1 MSNSNIKKDS
11 FKSGKIKI
19 LFDTNLNEDK
29 QYELKYDMIYDPTSN
44 QIPQTKEKLDYPFF
58 TADVRYSKKIL
69 ESKSYSEIV
78 RAFFSKIHFNEI
90 VQKFKEN
97 ESDNGDNDT
106 KKIDRINHNILMML
120 LFLFPTRFPLNS
132 NIVTSYDT
140 LICRTSTKEDMT
152 LNSGIFSGVSFLG
165 KKVEDQKIREY
176 SYLNIDGK
184 VTVTKV
190 TWLNDILNDSK
201 YRELIDKLIQYNYWK
216 EEKMGEKKDETV
228 NEKFT
233 DKDINLLTEIKD
245 GIQLKRAKEAGRDKN
260 NIDRTIIL
268 EYNRKQTQLED
279 LIVKMASFNTAIDE
293 NDFNKASNLIHNIDD
308 EFVKRQSKIQIN
320 LPNSF
325 QTKVNNIVNKFDKI
339 NARALLNEKIF
350 STNGINLDYDKDESE
365 DGRKIKKEVE
375 KDEYKVFRNT
385 VKFIKD
391 KFTKDN
397 RESMNPL
404 LRRYVDE
411 YFDDKTNTFGEIID
425 SADAYIQNITKKK
438 IDCNDKQFESWNTL
452 VTRLKPTNDN
462 DPEYEISLHIE
473 VIKGEINYE
482 TEKTINCDY
491 RDKILL
497 TLFDSLLNKTN
508 RYEMVK
514 ESTATELPNSTND
527 EKLPKKKGGKR
538 RTVRKHK
545 KRRTLKRL

>member
-1 MSNSNIKKDS
+1 MSNSNIK
-11 FKSGKIKI
+11 SGKIRI

-44 QIPQTKEKLDYPFF
+44 QIPKTKEKLDYPFF

-78 RAFFSKIHFNEI
+78 RAFFSKIHFNEM
-90 VQKFKEN
+90 VQQFKNEK
-97 ESDNGDNDT
+97 ESDNGDNDA

-120 LFLFPTRFPLNS
+120 LFLFPTRYPLKS

-140 LICRTSTKEDMT
+140 LICGTSTKEDMT
-152 LNSGIFSGVSFLG
+152 LNSGVFSGISFPG

-233 DKDINLLTEIKD
+233 DEDIKLLTDIKD
-245 GIQLKRAKEAGRDKN
+245 DMEEKKTKTKE
-260 NIDRTIIL
+260 DRIISQ
-268 EYNRKQTQLED
+268 EYNRKQIQLED
-279 LIVKMASFNTAIDE
+279 LIAKVNKYNTANRPE
-293 NDFNKASNLIHNIDD
+293 EASNLIHNIDD
-308 EFVKRQSKIQIN
+308 EFVKKQSKIQIN
-320 LPNSF
+320 LPKSF
-325 QTKVNNIVNKFDKI
+325 QTKVNNMVNKFDKI
-339 NARALLNEKIF
+339 NSRKLLNTKIF
-350 STNGINLDYDKDESE
+350 SINGINLYYDRGGSE
-365 DGRKIKKEVE
+365 DEKIIKKELE
-375 KDEYKVFRNT
+375 KEEYKVFRDT

-404 LRRYVDE
+404 LRKSIDN
-411 YFDDKTNTFGEIID
+411 YFGNKNKEFETLIS
-425 SADAYIQNITKKK
+425 SANSYIQNVKNEK
-438 IDCNDKQFESWNTL
+438 IDCNDEKKNFKSWNTL
-452 VTRLKPTNDN
+452 VTRLKTTNGN

-473 VIKGEINYE
+473 VIKGEVNYE
-482 TEKTINCDY
+482 TEKKINCDY
-491 RDKILL
+491 RDKNLL
-497 TLFDSLLNKTN
+497 LLFDSLINKSN
-508 RYEMVK
+508 RYEIVK

-545 KRRTLKRL
+545 KRGTLKRL